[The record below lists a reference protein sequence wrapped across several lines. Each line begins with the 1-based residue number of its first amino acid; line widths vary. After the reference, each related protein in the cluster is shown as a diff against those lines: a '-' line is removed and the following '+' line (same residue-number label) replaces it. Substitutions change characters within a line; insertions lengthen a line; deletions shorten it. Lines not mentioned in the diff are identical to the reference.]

1 MREDVACLPLDM
13 NKEACSLV
21 AAVNHLVNMWKAYLR
36 MELTNG
42 EGTAKRITGK
52 WNHIPD
58 HTRPEVFPAYGLV
71 G

>member
-1 MREDVACLPLDM
+1 MACLPLDM

-21 AAVNHLVNMWKAYLR
+21 AAVGRLMNTQKAYLR

-42 EGTAKRITGK
+42 GGKRSTEK

-58 HTRPEVFPAYGLV
+58 HTMPKVCPAYGLIS
-71 G
+71 